1 MGQKKKS
8 NRKNIGLFIIFFVLC
23 LLAGF
28 AIGKSGMLDG
38 LKGMP
43 FSVFLIRLGVFYL
56 FFLLSVFIHIVAHE
70 AGHMVAAF
78 IRGWKF
84 LSFMVMGVVLSKRG
98 GHFHLS
104 RFSLA
109 GAGGQ
114 CLMMPPKGGDTDWGI
129 AFYNAGGVLVNLLL
143 TVLSLLLLLL
153 CHDSLSW
160 VTVTFAVVIVLTGVF
175 FILMNGVP
183 HCLAGIPNDGMN
195 ILKLRKDA
203 FSTQIFLHTM
213 QIMGYLMSD
222 EEDKLNTMPYQCD
235 GREIDPTNAIHLMA
249 LSADLSLAMSRMDF
263 EKARA
268 ILIRVEPWW
277 EEIIPIY
284 RNEMTLE
291 KIFLTLT
298 APHAK
303 EDVER
308 LLDKSLLKYLKQ
320 QSAFR
325 PSALRVQYA
334 LARLHESDEHKAE
347 KIYQQFQKVC
357 RSYYI
362 QGEVKIEERLMEYVR
377 QLSVA

>member
-1 MGQKKKS
+1 M
-8 NRKNIGLFIIFFVLC
+8 
-23 LLAGF
+23 
-28 AIGKSGMLDG
+28 
-38 LKGMP
+38 
-43 FSVFLIRLGVFYL
+43 
-56 FFLLSVFIHIVAHE
+56 
-70 AGHMVAAF
+70 
-78 IRGWKF
+78 
-84 LSFMVMGVVLSKRG
+84 
-98 GHFHLS
+98 
-104 RFSLA
+104 
-109 GAGGQ
+109 
-114 CLMMPPKGGDTDWGI
+114 
-129 AFYNAGGVLVNLLL
+129 
-143 TVLSLLLLLL
+143 
-153 CHDSLSW
+153 
-160 VTVTFAVVIVLTGVF
+160 
-175 FILMNGVP
+175 
-183 HCLAGIPNDGMN
+183 
-195 ILKLRKDA
+195 
-203 FSTQIFLHTM
+203 
-213 QIMGYLMSD
+213 
-222 EEDKLNTMPYQCD
+222 
-235 GREIDPTNAIHLMA
+235 DPTSAIHLMA

-268 ILIRVEPWW
+268 ILIRVEPWR